1 MSRRHATLAA
11 TLAGL
16 TLLAAG
22 CGGGGGSSEAA
33 STAPTDAAA
42 LLVAAD
48 VAATP
53 SGLTALGVTA
63 PDPAD
68 ARFHAYG
75 TFGTPAERVQA
86 ARGGQRGDDH
96 RAVHRGP
103 RHDRPND
110 RHDARHGHHDD
121 VNRGSPRPLIL
132 PAPQHRKNGAQKL
145 KFAAVSS
152 R

>member
-1 MSRRHATLAA
+1 MSLRHATLAA

-33 STAPTDAAA
+33 STTPTDAAA
-42 LLVAAD
+42 LIAAG

-75 TFGTPAERVQA
+75 TFGTPANVFK
-86 ARGGQRGDDH
+86 
-96 RAVHRGP
+96 
-103 RHDRPND
+103 
-110 RHDARHGHHDD
+110 
-121 VNRGSPRPLIL
+121 PLVADTTGTTTVPSTVV
-132 PAPQHRKNGAQKL
+132 PATTVPTTVTTPTTGTTTTSTGAPL
-145 KFAAVSS
+145 VP
-152 R
+152 

>member
-1 MSRRHATLAA
+1 MSLRHATLAA

-48 VAATP
+48 AAATP

-75 TFGTPAERVQA
+75 TFGTPPNVFKPLVADTA
-86 ARGGQRGDDH
+86 ATT
-96 RAVHRGP
+96 AVP
-103 RHDRPND
+103 ST
-110 RHDARHGHHDD
+110 
-121 VNRGSPRPLIL
+121 VV
-132 PAPQHRKNGAQKL
+132 PATTVTTPATGTTTA
-145 KFAAVSS
+145 
-152 R
+152 

>member
-1 MSRRHATLAA
+1 MSLRHATLAA

-48 VAATP
+48 AAATP

-75 TFGTPAERVQA
+75 TFGTPANVFK
-86 ARGGQRGDDH
+86 
-96 RAVHRGP
+96 
-103 RHDRPND
+103 
-110 RHDARHGHHDD
+110 
-121 VNRGSPRPLIL
+121 PLVADSAGTTTVPSTVV
-132 PAPQHRKNGAQKL
+132 PATTVPTTVTTPTTGTTTTPTGAPL
-145 KFAAVSS
+145 VP
-152 R
+152 

>member
-1 MSRRHATLAA
+1 MTRRYVTLAA

-33 STAPTDAAA
+33 TTTPTDAAA
-42 LLVAAD
+42 LIAAE

-75 TFGTPAERVQA
+75 VFGTPVNVFKPLVADSA
-86 ARGGQRGDDH
+86 AATTTVPSLVPSTVVPATIVPTTVTTPTTGTPTTTTG
-96 RAVHRGP
+96 A
-103 RHDRPND
+103 
-110 RHDARHGHHDD
+110 
-121 VNRGSPRPLIL
+121 PLV
-132 PAPQHRKNGAQKL
+132 P
-145 KFAAVSS
+145 
-152 R
+152 